1 LNENI
6 DPFREWDAAY
16 VLGALGMDE
25 RRAYEQHLETCL
37 ACSHSVGQLA
47 GIPGILKKISPET
60 ALGIADAP
68 TLEAR
73 SDSPPIQ
80 ILARQVIQRRKDVR
94 RKLVSAMAVA
104 AAFLMVIGIGIG
116 TNLKGST
123 TGSTN
128 PISVSASAIQV
139 LMSDNGKHEMSVDMK
154 VTSKKWGTQLVW
166 NCTYVQNRTEAQA
179 PEYYDLVLTK
189 TSGDKVV
196 VATWRVLGQ
205 VAKDLAAA
213 TNIPVSEIRSLEIR
227 ETGKTSPI
235 VTGVIAA

>member
-16 VLGALGMDE
+16 VLGSLGMDE
-25 RRAYEQHLETCL
+25 RRSYEQHLETCL
-37 ACSHSVGQLA
+37 ACSNSVGQLA
-47 GIPGILKKISPET
+47 GIPGILKKISPQT
-60 ALGIADAP
+60 ALGIVDAP
-68 TLEAR
+68 KTGAR
-73 SDSPPIQ
+73 SDSPSIQ
-80 ILARQVIQRRKDVR
+80 ILARQVIQRRKEVR
-94 RKLVSAMAVA
+94 RTLVSAMAVA

-123 TGSTN
+123 AGTVN

-139 LMSDNGKHEMSVDMK
+139 LMSDTGKHEMSVDMK
-154 VTSKKWGTQLVW
+154 VTNKKWGTQLVW
-166 NCTYVQNRTEAQA
+166 NCTYVQNRTEKEA

-213 TNIPVSEIRSLEIR
+213 TNIPISEIRSLEIR